1 MDTKKFPLVS
11 IDSHENYFDFRN
23 IFKINI
29 MLPIVIAGPCSV
41 EDFEMFEKTAMFL
54 SNIGIKFLRA
64 GLYKPR
70 SSPYCFQGLRDSG
83 LKTIKEISKKY
94 NLITVSEITDIRDI
108 EKVSKYIDIFQI
120 GSRNMQNFDLL
131 RELGKSKKPV
141 LLKRGMCAN
150 LEEFILASEYLA
162 LEGNRNILMCERGIK
177 TFETSV
183 RNMLD
188 ISSIAL
194 IKKYTKLP
202 IIVDL
207 SHSLGRKDI
216 IKEIAKSV
224 LALGADGIMVETHPN
239 PQKALSD
246 PKQQLDF
253 EETKL
258 LLKYINIH

>member
-1 MDTKKFPLVS
+1 MYKPS
-11 IDSHENYFDFRN
+11 SHKSNL
-23 IFKINI
+23 IQ
-29 MLPIVIAGPCSV
+29 
-41 EDFEMFEKTAMFL
+41 L
-54 SNIGIKFLRA
+54 SIGIKFLRA

-70 SSPYCFQGLRDSG
+70 SSPYCFQGLRDQG
-83 LKTIKEISKKY
+83 LEFSKHISKKY

-108 EKVSKYIDIFQI
+108 KKLSEYIDIFQV

-131 RELGKSKKPV
+131 KELGKSKKPV
-141 LLKRGMCAN
+141 LLKRGMCAS

-177 TFETSV
+177 TFENSV

-202 IIVDL
+202 IIADL

-216 IKEIAKSV
+216 INEIAKSV
-224 LALGADGIMVETHPN
+224 IVAGADGIMIETHPQ
-239 PQKALSD
+239 PEKALSD
-246 PKQQLDF
+246 SRQQLNFD
-253 EETKL
+253 ETRKL
-258 LLKYINIH
+258 LNSLNI